1 MLIKN
6 YLNKNKLIKLG
17 GFYMKKILSIILSA
31 LLISG
36 LSGCST
42 QKDTSKETK
51 VEDKKVIK
59 VGATAVPHKEIL
71 EGAVKPLL
79 EKQGYKLEIIE
90 YTDYVLP
97 NTALA
102 DGELDA
108 NYFQHE
114 PYLNNMIKEKNL
126 DLTYTVKVHLEPIAL
141 YSKKIKSL
149 DELKDGAVIAVPND
163 STNEARALRLLESQG
178 LFKLKEGELV
188 TKLDIDKASNTK
200 NIQIKEVDAAQIPRS
215 LVDFDAAVINSNYA
229 MSSGLTP
236 NTDSIVNSEGKH
248 IIESTKDN
256 PYNNI
261 LAVRKEDKDKP
272 YIQALSKALTSPEV
286 KKFIE
291 DKYKSSVIPAF

>member
-1 MLIKN
+1 
-6 YLNKNKLIKLG
+6 
-17 GFYMKKILSIILSA
+17 MKKILSIILSA

-291 DKYKSSVIPAF
+291 DKYKGSVIPAF

>member
-1 MLIKN
+1 
-6 YLNKNKLIKLG
+6 
-17 GFYMKKILSIILSA
+17 MKKILSIILSA

-71 EGAVKPLL
+71 EGAVKSLL

-291 DKYKSSVIPAF
+291 DKYKGSVIPAF

>member
-1 MLIKN
+1 
-6 YLNKNKLIKLG
+6 
-17 GFYMKKILSIILSA
+17 MKKILSIILSA

>member
-1 MLIKN
+1 
-6 YLNKNKLIKLG
+6 
-17 GFYMKKILSIILSA
+17 MKKILSIILSA

-126 DLTYTVKVHLEPIAL
+126 DLTYTVKVHLEPIAM

-291 DKYKSSVIPAF
+291 DKYKGSVIPAF